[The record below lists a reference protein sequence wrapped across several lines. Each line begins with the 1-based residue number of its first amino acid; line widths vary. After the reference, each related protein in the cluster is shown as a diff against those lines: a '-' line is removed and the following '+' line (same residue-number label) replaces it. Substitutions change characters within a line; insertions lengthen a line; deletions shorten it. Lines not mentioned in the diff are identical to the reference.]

1 MTLLKTKGIYAGN
14 QPQEQSNGVT
24 VSFDKDSGADIKV
37 RAIVGNEENRERRL
51 ALLKQY
57 YPDAIGLFEDGP
69 MNKDA
74 YRDWAK
80 ENNISENN
88 FVFTRID
95 EDGNEIQTLYNPE
108 GLVPDLGDLASIGRD
123 IVSTIAYPVG
133 ALAGAPTA
141 VPTGGAS
148 VLVGGALA
156 AEGAGQAYDRLIDLL
171 SKEYVSRGSL
181 TKNTVDTLT
190 RIGIDIAGSKI
201 FDDVARVAKNLSI
214 RDTVKKVFGVTDT
227 KAKQSKEI
235 LDKAKKLGI
244 EVPTLGQVVDSK
256 FIQALE
262 KRIAMKPMAVGPYAE
277 TMKKY
282 QDQMAKALVD
292 LSEKYGKPVGSGE
305 EIAILINKQAQQTIE
320 KTEAKINNL
329 YNLASKALPTNARS
343 NLRNVRELYEKLIDE
358 QERTVD
364 KARGLVIGEIKNI
377 LNLSDKAV
385 GRKGPIQQGYTSQNL
400 LDQRSIVLRDIRQGD
415 SALKGDFTKA
425 KVPYLKEL
433 QTALFND
440 TEELVTEFGDKGAF
454 KLLRDAQ
461 NFRATAQEE
470 IFDQTNEI
478 IKRFDKKAISV
489 FNFALD
495 GTKTGSERIKKI
507 YDDILDDKG
516 REDLTA
522 SLTRRM
528 GFKKPDGGEGS
539 DWSISTFLKNYND
552 YSKDAK
558 NVIFGNTELRK
569 NLDTIVEIA
578 NRSMDVEQFA
588 NPSRTGLETSSVL
601 MPFLSIM
608 GASGAYSMGGSK
620 VVAGIVGSGIYMT
633 PRAALTLI
641 TSPKFTSWLLQTS
654 KKADKNPNILAQ
666 SIGNLAASVAEKEVD
681 PAYGEAVDEFI
692 NTLLFQGQAEEMS
705 QTETKD
711 VQTMAQAD
719 VPKVTPQQ
727 QVGDIQPTRP
737 NINITPPTTQESP
750 QMVASLPPSPP
761 SGGGIA
767 SVNRN
772 QFGGLFPQDELGK
785 LIASRKA

>member
-1 MTLLKTKGIYAGN
+1 MDTILQTRGILNSTKPKILENGITVTLDKNSGAPLKT
-14 QPQEQSNGVT
+14 
-24 VSFDKDSGADIKV
+24 
-37 RAIVGNEENRERRL
+37 RMIVGNEEDRQRRL
-51 ALLKQY
+51 ELIKQEH
-57 YPDAIGLFEDGP
+57 PDAVGLFE
-69 MNKDA
+69 KKS

-80 ENNISENN
+80 ANNVSEDN
-88 FVFTRID
+88 FIFTIKD
-95 EDGNEIQTLYNPE
+95 ADGNEKQVLYNNE
-108 GLVPDLGDLASIGRD
+108 GLVPDLGDLGSIGRD

-141 VPTGGAS
+141 IATGGAS

-156 AEGAGQAYDRLIDLL
+156 AEGAGQAYDRLIDIL

-181 TKNTVDTLT
+181 TKNTVDALT
-190 RIGIDIAGSKI
+190 RIGIDITGSKI
-201 FDDVARVAKNLSI
+201 FDDVARVAKNLSV

-227 KAKQSKEI
+227 KATQSKEI
-235 LDKAKKLGI
+235 LEKAKKLGI

-277 TMKKY
+277 MMKKY

-305 EIAILINKQAQQTIE
+305 EIAILIHKQAQQTIE
-320 KTEAKINNL
+320 KTDAKINNL

-343 NLRNVRELYEKLIDE
+343 NLRNVRELYEKLVDE
-358 QERTVD
+358 QEKTVD

-385 GRKGPIQQGYTSQNL
+385 GRKGPIQQGYTAQNL

-440 TEELVTEFGDKGAF
+440 TEELVTEFGDEGAF

-470 IFDQTNEI
+470 IFDTTNLI
-478 IKRFDKKAISV
+478 IDRYDKKAINV

-516 REDLTA
+516 RQDLTA

-539 DWSISTFLKNYND
+539 VWSISTFLKNYND

-588 NPSRTGLETSSVL
+588 NPSKTGFESSSL
-601 MPFLSIM
+601 MLPILSTM
-608 GASGAYSMGGSK
+608 VGGTAYMQGASASSAALA
-620 VVAGIVGSGIYMT
+620 AGGIYMT

-692 NTLLFQGQAEEMS
+692 NTLLFQGQPEEMS

-719 VPKVTPQQ
+719 VPKETPQQ
-727 QVGDIQPTRP
+727 TIGNIQPSRP
-737 NINITPPTTQESP
+737 NINIQPPTRTTEQP
-750 QMVASLPPSPP
+750 VQPASLPITPNTK
-761 SGGGIA
+761 GIA
-767 SVNRN
+767 SLNKGE
-772 QFGGLFPQDELGK
+772 QFGGLFPQDNLGQ
-785 LIASRKA
+785 LIANRKA